1 MKLFYNVLSG
11 VGIILW
17 TLCFFFGFN
26 YTQNGALVVS
36 VPIAVFVL
44 IALGFFIWRLTIV
57 ATQKGKKSKIAE
69 YGLIGMYAIVSLV
82 TAYFIIH
89 VVAVTTQ
96 YKVEIQDSAKKEM
109 QELGRIFGSSETAGS
124 YMSYVAD
131 KLGTYKIQL
140 EGEGLSEGTISVKSA
155 KLETELVTG
164 SGYAALETEVIDF
177 LGRCDYSVNNWVFL
191 TVGSY
196 LAQLEANKGAWE
208 QQVVECS
215 TKTEYTKNEPYDCK
229 SQYSDLN
236 LTEKLTETS
245 LGNFSIASILL
256 IIILQLMMMLTY
268 IVSRPRIPKPIGIKD
283 PGIRSYDSTTG
294 VSGDDNNVNDK
305 SNKENWVN

>member
-1 MKLFYNVLSG
+1 MKVFYNVLSG
-11 VGIILW
+11 VGVILW

-36 VPIAVFVL
+36 IPIAVFVL
-44 IALGFFIWRLTIV
+44 IALGFFIWRLTV
-57 ATQKGKKSKIAE
+57 VSTQKGKKSGIAE

-89 VVAVTTQ
+89 AVAVTTQ
-96 YKVEIQDSAKKEM
+96 YKVEIQDNAKKEM

-124 YMSYVAD
+124 YMSHVSD

-140 EGEGLSEGTISVKSA
+140 EGEGASEGTINVKSA
-155 KLETELVTG
+155 ELEAELVTN

-191 TVGSY
+191 TVGGY
-196 LAQLEANKGAWE
+196 LTQLEANKGAWE
-208 QQVVECS
+208 QQVVEYS
-215 TKTEYTKNEPYDCK
+215 TKAEYTKNEPYDCESK
-229 SQYSDLN
+229 YTNLN

-245 LGNFSIASILL
+245 LGNFSIASLVL
-256 IIILQLMMMLTY
+256 IILLQLMMLLTY
-268 IVSRPRIPKPIGIKD
+268 LVARPRTPKPQPVPKD
-283 PGIRSYDSTTG
+283 MGIRSYEST
-294 VSGDDNNVNDK
+294 SNDAGDNINNK
-305 SNKENWVN
+305 SNNENWEN